1 MPNEYQGLITF
12 MYVRWITDETFFW
25 IKKTNLRRLARLG
38 AAAAGFDDDG
48 RGGDRLVKRRKLSQ
62 QMRALLGGPE
72 KKINQDSVV

>member
-1 MPNEYQGLITF
+1 MKL
-12 MYVRWITDETFFW
+12 FFW

-48 RGGDRLVKRRKLSQ
+48 RGGDRLVKRRKLGQ
-62 QMRALLGGPE
+62 QVRALLGGPE